1 MIFTS
6 LLYLISLSYVV
17 YLLSVALI
25 VLHIA
30 MF

>member
-1 MIFTS
+1 MILTS
-6 LLYLISLSYVV
+6 LLYLISLFYVL